1 MCVLFKTTERFGE
14 TLQGRG
20 KFHDEFNQQMAGTE
34 GYDTVSG
41 KRQEREKIHVWRE
54 ITT

>member
-1 MCVLFKTTERFGE
+1 MYVLFKTTEKFGE
-14 TLQGRG
+14 TFQGRG

-41 KRQEREKIHVWRE
+41 KRLG
-54 ITT
+54 